1 MGDETKR
8 SEIEQGHHDQ
18 LREPLKPSSA
28 DSIDKT
34 PADVAEMPTAEEL
47 ERKDPANP

>member
-8 SEIEQGHHDQ
+8 SEIEQGRGNQ
-18 LREPLKPSSA
+18 LKEPLKPSSA
-28 DSIDKT
+28 ESIEKE

-47 ERKDPANP
+47 KRKDPGR